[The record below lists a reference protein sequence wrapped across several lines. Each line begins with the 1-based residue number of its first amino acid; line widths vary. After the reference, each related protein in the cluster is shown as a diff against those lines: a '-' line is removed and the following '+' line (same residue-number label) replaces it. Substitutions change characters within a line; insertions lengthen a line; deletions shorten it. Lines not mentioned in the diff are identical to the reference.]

1 MSFSVRSYS
10 GLAQASTLQAG
21 MDNIVASFNIAS
33 ADSATWVETNGSSQQ
48 LGYSGNFVCVIG
60 YGGSNEEKVLCSGIS
75 GTQVNIASRGYDGT
89 TASSHVAGEVVMP
102 VFSSVEAY
110 EANKVANQTLGQVTT
125 AGDMLYASGLNA
137 LARLAVGSNS
147 QNALLYTNSGV
158 PAWLGAGVQGT
169 TLQTTSTGLQWVT
182 NIPPH
187 GQFDNSA
194 GTAQTISTT
203 ATADQQVK
211 LSIASTYT
219 LGTNTPTVS
228 SNVVTINRAG
238 LYKITLRTGLQATSI
253 TGNALV
259 MPVLV
264 TPDTTGSTTVT
275 HYGSAFTANSAVD
288 TVGTLEV
295 VVPINPSNT
304 AKTITPYI
312 SLTTVT
318 SGTNN
323 VTVPKSSGKN
333 SLTVTYLGPLT

>member
-1 MSFSVRSYS
+1 MADYSIRSYS
-10 GLAQASTLQAG
+10 GSAQASTLQTNIGAG
-21 MDNIVASFNIAS
+21 DTSFSIGS
-33 ADSATWVETNGSSQQ
+33 ADASTWVDVNNQT
-48 LGYSGNFVCVIG
+48 LGVVGTFVCVIG

-75 GTQVNIASRGYDGT
+75 SNVVTISQRGYDGT
-89 TASSHVAGEVVMP
+89 TAASHSTGEIVMP
-102 VFSSVEAY
+102 VLSANEAY
-110 EANKVANQTLGQVTT
+110 VANLAVNKTIGKVTT
-125 AGDMLYASGLNA
+125 VGDMLYADAANSLT
-137 LARLAVGSNS
+137 RLAVGSS
-147 QNALLYTNSGV
+147 ASILGTAGGI
-158 PAWLGAGVQGT
+158 PAWNTPTSGASAA
-169 TLQTTSTGLQWVT
+169 LQNTTSGLQWISQ
-182 NIPPH
+182 IPTH
-187 GQFDNSA
+187 GQFDNGA
-194 GTAQTISTT
+194 GTAQTISTN

-211 LSIASTYT
+211 LTIASTYT
-219 LGTNTPTVS
+219 LGINTPTVS

-253 TGNALV
+253 SGNALV

-312 SLTTVT
+312 SLTTIT